1 MFVTRLQ
8 DQETQVN
15 LKQVCAVNGHLNP
28 FKKKKKKTLSFLF
41 FKESI

>member
-1 MFVTRLQ
+1 MTFNLKMFVTRLQ

-28 FKKKKKKTLSFLF
+28 F
-41 FKESI
+41 